1 MTLEIRRYPL
11 STGSTVGGLAALGA
25 IALAGTAFIVN
36 RQAAKAEKAY
46 PPTGAFVTVE
56 GVRLHYVE
64 RGKGRPVVFLHG
76 NGMTVEDMLISGV
89 LPAAA
94 DRSYRAIAFDRPG
107 FGHSERPRGT
117 AWTAAAQA
125 ALLPRVFAR
134 LGIERPIVVG
144 HSLGTMV
151 ALALA
156 LNHPDQV
163 SGLVLLSGYYYP
175 TARADVAMVSPPAT
189 PLVGDVLCY
198 TIAPL
203 MAEAMAPR
211 FIRKMF
217 APLSVPARFHDY
229 FPVALMLRPS
239 QIMAASKDATHMIPD
254 ASGMANRYP
263 GLSCPIAIIAGDSDA
278 VVDQKGQAQKLHA
291 AVPGSMIDVFAG
303 TGHMTHYA
311 DPARIARAIDFVS
324 EAATRGAGAMPAD
337 VGNAA

>member
-1 MTLEIRRYPL
+1 MALKIRRYPL

-36 RQAAKAEKAY
+36 RQVTKAEKAH
-46 PPTGAFVTVE
+46 PPMGAFVTVE

-64 RGKGRPVVFLHG
+64 RGQGRPVVFLHG

-94 DRSYRAIAFDRPG
+94 DRSYRAIAIDRPG

-175 TARADVAMVSPPAT
+175 TARADVAMVAPPAT
-189 PLVGDVLCY
+189 PLIGDLLCY

-217 APLSVPARFHDY
+217 APLAVPARFHDH

-254 ASGMANRYP
+254 ASAMANRYP

-278 VVDQKGQAQKLHA
+278 VVDQIDQAHKLHA

-303 TGHMTHYA
+303 TGHMVHYA
-311 DPARIARAIDFVS
+311 DPARVLRAIDFVS
-324 EAATRGAGAMPAD
+324 EASRRGVAMRVD
-337 VGNAA
+337 IGTAA